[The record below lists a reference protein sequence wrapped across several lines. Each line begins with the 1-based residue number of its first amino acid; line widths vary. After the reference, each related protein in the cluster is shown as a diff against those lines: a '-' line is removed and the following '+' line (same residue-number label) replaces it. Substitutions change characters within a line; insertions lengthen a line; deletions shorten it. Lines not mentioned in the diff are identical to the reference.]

1 MSRILTL
8 ARPNLTLVPT
18 PRTPV
23 ITHATRRHG
32 LIASAAPIA
41 IDLAS
46 SMEVRRT
53 RQARQQMAWQFFRG
67 IGAAWYASTFKANA
81 ISQLRIFPAEQRGT
95 RDEAVPIDDAYSL
108 QQVVLDDMANG
119 FSGMELGHAPI
130 LASAVLQDSVAG
142 EGYWYSRP
150 DDDTGE
156 NRFEILSIEE
166 LELGGPAGYQIRRYP
181 GAIPEPILPERGDKI
196 ARMWT
201 PDPMWKDLATSPMLV
216 QHDTLEELWLL
227 IQAGIGAAKSRLA
240 IGDMLTIPDELDLDV
255 PAGPDDQVTP
265 FEKEYMRAAATAI
278 KDPASPARW
287 APLLI
292 RGKADLLKPEFIH
305 TIRVFKDLP
314 KEVRDAILELRTRF
328 AHDFDLP
335 TELLTGLGDMTHWNA
350 WIVDSM
356 TWPHLR
362 PVAQRVLANL
372 TVCAYRPLLIAG
384 GMDPREAATQVIG
397 YDEGLVTAKP
407 DRSAAATVGVE
418 HGFVGN
424 EAWMRSNGF
433 DPVTDAP
440 SEIERARIF
449 GMRWG
454 DPGLAS
460 VGSPAGIWDKA
471 TGRIATRVTETEKGI
486 PGESPV
492 QEDAGPAGPVAG
504 PPAPGPTPGPPA
516 VTPGPPVPA
525 GSPPPAVAASGN
537 GHGPRLGAFAAL
549 PPADPAPSQAHN
561 RARLHRLG
569 TKLGAIDR
577 DLLQR
582 ISVLADDRLHG
593 IVRSVG
599 SKLRSAAQGR
609 PVAPTLKGVDPLQIP
624 RLLGARGSHAL
635 GLNDH
640 LEVDAAAASFAA
652 KAVPWLTSA
661 QQAALRQIADATDQD
676 YEDIADSTATDRAG
690 WLDAAEAALTA
701 GFTSMALGFLYN
713 PSQPEGPGEIPDT
726 MAPRGAIRQ
735 ALQLAGGGDPG
746 SGVPLGIGTGPMAQ
760 DALDAGG
767 AAVDGWTW
775 DYSDSARTT
784 FPGHLALDGIEFSS
798 WEDDQ
803 LLVQPEDDWVDTAP
817 YYSLADH
824 PGCQCGAT
832 PTVIPAEDLASSDG
846 QATLVGA
853 EA

>member
-1 MSRILTL
+1 M
-8 ARPNLTLVPT
+8 
-18 PRTPV
+18 
-23 ITHATRRHG
+23 
-32 LIASAAPIA
+32 
-41 IDLAS
+41 
-46 SMEVRRT
+46 
-53 RQARQQMAWQFFRG
+53 
-67 IGAAWYASTFKANA
+67 FKSNA

-95 RDEAVPIDDAYSL
+95 RDDPVPIDDPYSL
-108 QQVVLDDMANG
+108 QQVCLDDMANG
-119 FSGMELGHAPI
+119 FSGLELGHAPI
-130 LASAVLQDSVAG
+130 LASATLQDSVAG
-142 EGYWYSRP
+142 EAYWYSRP
-150 DDDTGE
+150 DEETGE

-166 LELGGPAGYQIRRYP
+166 LEMGGASGFQIRRYP

-201 PDPMWKDLATSPMLV
+201 PSPEWKDLATSPMLV

-227 IQAGIGAAKSRLA
+227 IQAGIAAAKSRLVGGK
-240 IGDMLTIPDELDLDV
+240 IVTIPEELDLDT
-255 PAGPDDQVTP
+255 PAGPDDEPTP
-265 FEKEYMRAAATAI
+265 FETELRRAGATAI
-278 KDPASPARW
+278 RDPASPLRW
-287 APLLI
+287 FPVLI
-292 RGKADLLKPEFIH
+292 RGKADYLKPEFIH
-305 TIRVFKDLP
+305 VVDLYKDMP

-397 YDEGLVTAKP
+397 YDEGLVVSKP

-433 DPVTDAP
+433 DPETDKP
-440 SEIERARIF
+440 SEVERARIF

-460 VGSPAGIWDKA
+460 VGSPPGIWDKA
-471 TGRIATRVTETEKGI
+471 TGRIATRVTEEEKGV
-486 PGESPV
+486 PGVSPV
-492 QEDAGPAGPVAG
+492 QQDAGPAGPVQ
-504 PPAPGPTPGPPA
+504 PAPGPPEPKPAPGA
-516 VTPGPPVPA
+516 PVPA
-525 GSPPPAVAASGN
+525 PPAPASRPPTPPAQPAVAASGN
-537 GHGPRLGAFAAL
+537 GHGKRLGTFAAIPAAD
-549 PPADPAPSQAHN
+549 PPANHVK
-561 RARLHRLG
+561 RAKLKRLG

-582 ISVLADDRLHG
+582 LSVLADDRLHAT
-593 IVRSVG
+593 VRTVG

-609 PVAPTLKGVDPLQIP
+609 PVAPTLRGMDTLQIP
-624 RLLGARGSHAL
+624 RMLGSKGSHAL

-661 QQAALRQIADATDQD
+661 QEAALRQIADATGQD
-676 YEDIADSTATDRAG
+676 YEELAAESESQRSDWIT
-690 WLDAAEAALTA
+690 AAEAALTA
-701 GFTSMALGFLYN
+701 GFASMALGFLYN
-713 PSQPEGPGEIPDT
+713 PSQPEGPGEMPDT
-726 MAPRGAIRQ
+726 MAPRDAIRS
-735 ALQLAGGGDPG
+735 AMQLAGGGDPG
-746 SGVPLGIGTGPMAQ
+746 SGPPLGIGTGPLAT
-760 DALDAGG
+760 DALDSGG

-775 DYSDSARTT
+775 DYTDSARTT
-784 FPGHLALDGIEFSS
+784 FPGHLQLDGIEFAS

-817 YYSLADH
+817 YYSISDH
-824 PGCQCGAT
+824 PGCSCGVT
-832 PTVIPAEDLASSDG
+832 PTVIPVEDLAASDG
-846 QATLVGA
+846 ELVGV